1 MKFSPGRKSRPHW
14 NLLALF
20 TEHPASVGESYV
32 RHLRSALGFGFRMM
46 LAGSGCLIHGV
57 LPFVCAR
64 TGSQCVSKLH
74 SEMTIRGVL
83 SK

>member
-1 MKFSPGRKSRPHW
+1 
-14 NLLALF
+14 
-20 TEHPASVGESYV
+20 
-32 RHLRSALGFGFRMM
+32 MM